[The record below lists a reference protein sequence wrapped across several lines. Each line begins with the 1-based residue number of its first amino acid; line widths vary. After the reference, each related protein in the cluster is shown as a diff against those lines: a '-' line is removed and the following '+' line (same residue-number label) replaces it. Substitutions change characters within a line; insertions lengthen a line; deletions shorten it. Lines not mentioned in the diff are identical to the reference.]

1 MNSEELNKMKVHM
14 HNFLIVIGN
23 NEVDNDL
30 WTPTIDLKKMV
41 PYNVSIN
48 RYSKH
53 VAINIVET
61 F

>member
-1 MNSEELNKMKVHM
+1 MKVHM